1 MMSRNES
8 RKPDRSS
15 SSSEG
20 GRSLRKLK
28 RRCEDADATTNSAI
42 PVPPLDGE
50 AGTNKSSVWG
60 RRSSKRQ
67 PSSTGSF
74 CSVRSRTGPAARDPE
89 HSALIAA
96 AASELEVDARR
107 SQQKRRVHE
116 VPASPTEEPPEDS
129 TTKARLPLA
138 GRLLPG
144 NPVNAGGAPSTS
156 RGTAESS
163 QAFTRGRQPAD
174 GIASTQFKGA
184 RRLAAAKLP
193 WKRRQRTPESVA
205 RKGNCE

>member
-1 MMSRNES
+1 MRRNES
-8 RKPDRSS
+8 GKPDRSS
-15 SSSEG
+15 SSSEE

-50 AGTNKSSVWG
+50 AGTNKSGVWG
-60 RRSSKRQ
+60 RRSSKRH

-74 CSVRSRTGPAARDPE
+74 YSVRSRTAPAARDPE

-129 TTKARLPLA
+129 TTKAR
-138 GRLLPG
+138 
-144 NPVNAGGAPSTS
+144 
-156 RGTAESS
+156 
-163 QAFTRGRQPAD
+163 
-174 GIASTQFKGA
+174 
-184 RRLAAAKLP
+184 
-193 WKRRQRTPESVA
+193 
-205 RKGNCE
+205 